1 MALTSLLLFSL
12 AIAQGEPTIESD
24 CDADSFLQVNSV
36 EETSPASSSW
46 QSPADL
52 ASLPRPQRF
61 SLTEKVG
68 LTIISAIPT
77 FGADG
82 NHIALVPDPVLR
94 GGDHTAS
101 DALEDYLHQNPIFC
115 TGPGGSHKAQ
125 LQWTPAHTYLLC
137 DWPAKEAKAV
147 KFEVFLQDAK
157 GKALGNLIVQH
168 KPLAKKYGTMACM
181 RDIFVDTNPHHVSE
195 VFSGPFKQL
204 VEWLEFHHLH
214 GVDHFLLYTFQGAD
228 EASKEVFTPYLRDG
242 VASRVHFEHYPASVL
257 VRQHYIIRD
266 CLFRA
271 KNHADWLLPS
281 VDVDEFVH
289 ITGSSMYPH
298 GKVPQ
303 DYLRT
308 AWDAFIKHQK
318 QDSKKI
324 QAIKFDRCRF
334 ARGAPEQLDISS
346 VWRESGLQEE
356 RGSHARAL
364 PKYACNVHLAMD
376 PHIHSTKTL
385 PGTSLKAERDMII
398 ANHYRSPKGKQ
409 EEYGEKFT
417 QLPDPLASVKDE
429 ALLPSVALVEE
440 ALRKRFREDPRLL
453 LKRFSEKRPP
463 SMEDAARLSA
473 SFNES
478 APAHSLLQA
487 LEEVALQALEEA
499 EADEQEEVEG
509 DQEEV
514 EADQQEVEADQ
525 QD

>member
-1 MALTSLLLFSL
+1 MALTLVLLFSL
-12 AIAQGEPTIESD
+12 AIAQGEQTIGSD

-36 EETSPASSSW
+36 EETPQRPGGSW

-52 ASLPRPQRF
+52 ASVPRPQRF
-61 SLTEKVG
+61 SLKEKVD

-101 DALEDYLHQNPIFC
+101 DALEAYLKQSPVFC
-115 TGPGGSHKAQ
+115 TGPGGAHKAQ

-137 DWPAKEAKAV
+137 DWPKKDAQAV
-147 KFEVFLQDAK
+147 KFQVFLQDAK
-157 GKALGNLIVQH
+157 GKALGNLTVQH

-195 VFSGPFKQL
+195 VFSGPFKQF

-214 GVDHFLLYTFQGAD
+214 DVNHFLLYTFHGAE
-228 EASKEVFTPYLRDG
+228 EAAKEVFTPYLRDG
-242 VASRVHFEHYPASVL
+242 LASRVHFEHYPASVL
-257 VRQHYIIRD
+257 VRQHYVIRD
-266 CLFRA
+266 CMFRA

-281 VDVDEFVH
+281 VDVDEYIH
-289 ITGSSMYPH
+289 ITGSYIYPH

-303 DYLRT
+303 DYLKT
-308 AWDAFIKHQK
+308 AWDAIIKYK
-318 QDSKKI
+318 KEDSKKI
-324 QAIKFDRCRF
+324 QTIKFDRCRF
-334 ARGAPEQLDISS
+334 ARGAPQQLDISS
-346 VWRESGLQEE
+346 VWREGGLQEE
-356 RGSHARAL
+356 RGSHAKAL

-385 PGTSLKAERDMII
+385 PGTSLKAERNMAI

-440 ALRKRFREDPRLL
+440 ALRKRFGEDPRVL
-453 LKRFSEKRPP
+453 LKRLSQKRPP
-463 SMEDAARLSA
+463 SMDEAARLSA
-473 SFNES
+473 KDFV
-478 APAHSLLQA
+478 ALPTHSLLQ
-487 LEEVALQALEEA
+487 ES
-499 EADEQEEVEG
+499 EADEE
-509 DQEEV
+509 D
-514 EADQQEVEADQ
+514 
-525 QD
+525 